1 MIVVSSAVH
10 IMAHYYNYERLTRYS
25 PPNLL
30 PPGEQA
36 DPPFAALPLEGDV
49 GVRHIDTCYIGDL
62 TATGVVLAS
71 IFHDLSYSLSYLSQL
86 VQCTNCIMCY
96 TLSELT

>member
-10 IMAHYYNYERLTRYS
+10 IMAHYYNYERLIRYS
-25 PPNLL
+25 PPNTL

-36 DPPFAALPLEGDV
+36 KPPFNALPREGKV
-49 GVRHIDTCYIGDL
+49 GVRDIDACYIGDL

-71 IFHDLSYSLSYLSQL
+71 VFHDLSYSLSSLSQV
-86 VQCTNCIMCY
+86 VQ
-96 TLSELT
+96 